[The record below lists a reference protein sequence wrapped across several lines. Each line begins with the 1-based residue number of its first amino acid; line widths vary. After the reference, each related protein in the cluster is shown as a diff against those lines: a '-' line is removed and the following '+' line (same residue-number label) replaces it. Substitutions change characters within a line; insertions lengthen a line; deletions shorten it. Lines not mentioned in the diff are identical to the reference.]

1 MSNEDFNLKITV
13 RNGRLLKA
21 IRERYESVSDLAR
34 KINRNPSGVNSLV
47 TMRQAPTNQHGWTD
61 LALDVSAMVGKDP
74 EDLWPEHM
82 REIKL
87 KKSSAEVSLDLDSVK
102 NILSNGSVEKN
113 LSQITALK
121 ELSERLTPREKEV
134 LNRRF
139 HEKQSLGEVAKVFNV
154 TRERVRHIEAKAL
167 RRMRM
172 RALQLGYSADD
183 RSEYYAWQFSAGQ
196 KARDLLDD

>member
-1 MSNEDFNLKITV
+1 MSNDDFNLKITV

-34 KINRNPSGVNSLV
+34 KINRNPSSVNSLV
-47 TMRQAPTNQHGWTD
+47 TMRKAPTNQHGWTD

-139 HEKQSLGEVAKVFNV
+139 HEKQSLEEVAKVFNV
-154 TRERVRHIEAKAL
+154 TKERVHHIEAKAL

-172 RALQLGYSADD
+172 RALQLGYGAAD
-183 RSEYYAWQFSAGQ
+183 RSEYAWQFSTGQ
-196 KARDLLDD
+196 KARDLLED

>member
-1 MSNEDFNLKITV
+1 MSNDDFNLKITV

-34 KINRNPSGVNSLV
+34 KISRNPSSVNSLV
-47 TMRQAPTNQHGWTD
+47 TMRKAPTNQHGWTD

-139 HEKQSLGEVAKVFNV
+139 HEKQSLEEVAKVFNV

-172 RALQLGYSADD
+172 RALQLGYGADD
-183 RSEYYAWQFSAGQ
+183 RSEYAWQFSTGQ
-196 KARDLLDD
+196 KARDLLED

>member
-1 MSNEDFNLKITV
+1 MSNDDFNLKITV

-34 KINRNPSGVNSLV
+34 KINRAPSSVNQLV
-47 TMRQAPTNQHGWTD
+47 TMKQVPTNQDGWTD

-139 HEKQSLGEVAKVFNV
+139 HERQSLEEVAKVFNV
-154 TRERVRHIEAKAL
+154 TRERLRQIEAKAL

-172 RALQLGYSADD
+172 RALQLGYAADD
-183 RSEYYAWQFSAGQ
+183 RHDYSWQWTTGQ
-196 KARDLLDD
+196 KAIDLLED